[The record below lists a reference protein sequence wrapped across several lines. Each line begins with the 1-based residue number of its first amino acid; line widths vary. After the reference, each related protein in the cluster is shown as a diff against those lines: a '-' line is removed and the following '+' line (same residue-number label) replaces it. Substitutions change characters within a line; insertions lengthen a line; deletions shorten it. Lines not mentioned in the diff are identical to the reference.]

1 MIHWGRRL
9 VVVGAVMALV
19 SATPALL
26 ISLLPGLGENFFGTL
41 AILLT
46 ITVTPLGVVFLASG
60 LVLLLAGLMK
70 RGLSARARARA
81 SSPPAPPAR

>member
-9 VVVGAVMALV
+9 LVMGAVMALV

-26 ISLLPGLGENFFGTL
+26 VSLLPGLGENFFGTL

-46 ITVTPLGVVFLASG
+46 ITVTPLGVVFLIIG
-60 LVLLLAGLMK
+60 LVLLLAGLTK

-81 SSPPAPPAR
+81 SSPPVPPAR

>member
-1 MIHWGRRL
+1 MIDWGRRL

-26 ISLLPGLGENFFGTL
+26 ITLLPGLGENFFGTL

-46 ITVTPLGVVFLASG
+46 ITVTPLGAVFLAIG
-60 LVLLLAGLMK
+60 LVLLAAGLTR

-81 SSPPAPPAR
+81 SSPPVPPAR